1 MGIIKVRTTMELN
14 FGKKNVFEQYVLKA
28 TIILILEILD
38 VVLNLHI
45 GNDNC
50 GCFGTF

>member
-1 MGIIKVRTTMELN
+1 MY
-14 FGKKNVFEQYVLKA
+14 FEQYVLKV

-45 GNDNC
+45 GKDKLWL
-50 GCFGTF
+50 F